1 MRTRASQEELNE
13 IKNAMNTEKRARI
26 FKRYQALYL
35 FLSGK
40 TCKEVASIVGI
51 TANTVCNLHKIYQK
65 EGLEGI
71 PDKPISGRPPRFTS
85 EQRVALKQVIINKVP
100 SEVGFAAEFN
110 WTAGLIGK
118 YIKREYGYDYSI
130 RGITGMLERMGLS
143 YTRPTYVLAQADKQ
157 KQEQFVKDFEQ
168 VKKLLNDE
176 IQQILFVDES
186 MIRDYQAIHQT
197 WFEKGKQRIIKTF
210 GKHQGVKLVGY
221 LNYETGEVYCEEH
234 ESYDAEVFLGF
245 LKNVLLRNP
254 NGKTV
259 MILDNARIH
268 HAKLLQPFLEEHQE
282 QLTLMFLPPYRPNL
296 NLIEGLWKWLKEK
309 VIYNVFYKTVPEIR
323 ENVEAFLAAISIE
336 PESVIQRLC
345 CKL

>member
-1 MRTRASQEELNE
+1 
-13 IKNAMNTEKRARI
+13 
-26 FKRYQALYL
+26 
-35 FLSGK
+35 
-40 TCKEVASIVGI
+40 
-51 TANTVCNLHKIYQK
+51 
-65 EGLEGI
+65 
-71 PDKPISGRPPRFTS
+71 
-85 EQRVALKQVIINKVP
+85 
-100 SEVGFAAEFN
+100 
-110 WTAGLIGK
+110 
-118 YIKREYGYDYSI
+118 
-130 RGITGMLERMGLS
+130 
-143 YTRPTYVLAQADKQ
+143 
-157 KQEQFVKDFEQ
+157 
-168 VKKLLNDE
+168 
-176 IQQILFVDES
+176 

-282 QLTLMFLPPYRPNL
+282 QLTLMFLPPYSPNL

-309 VIYNVFYKTVPEIR
+309 VIYNVFYKTVSEIR
-323 ENVEAFLAAISIE
+323 ENGKRQSI
-336 PESVIQRLC
+336 PT
-345 CKL
+345 